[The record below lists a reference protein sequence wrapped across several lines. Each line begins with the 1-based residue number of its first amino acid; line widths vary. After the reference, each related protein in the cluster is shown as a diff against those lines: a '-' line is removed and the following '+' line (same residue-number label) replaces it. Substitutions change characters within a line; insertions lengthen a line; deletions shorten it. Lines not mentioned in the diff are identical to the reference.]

1 MILRSQEG
9 DGFGC
14 EAGEGEGEGAEKN
27 WRCEDRP
34 LILASR
40 KGVSGA
46 REIKSKGVITE
57 R

>member
-14 EAGEGEGEGAEKN
+14 EPGEGEGAEKN